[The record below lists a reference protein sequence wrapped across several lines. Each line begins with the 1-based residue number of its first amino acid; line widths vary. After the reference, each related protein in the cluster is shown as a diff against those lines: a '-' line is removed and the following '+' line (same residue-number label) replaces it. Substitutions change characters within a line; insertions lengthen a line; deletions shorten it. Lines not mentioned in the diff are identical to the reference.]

1 MTVAYGRV
9 SPWATARVLIQLAWA
24 RTFSVTLVAGVSAA
38 ANPSVREMLWATWL
52 TSLVFVFPIPGTIV
66 LCNLALLVGVIA
78 LIWTGRQNLPK
89 AISELKLAGWALVA
103 LTAWYEVR
111 IACTK
116 SRARRWALRCELET
130 RLK

>member
-1 MTVAYGRV
+1 MKT
-9 SPWATARVLIQLAWA
+9 
-24 RTFSVTLVAGVSAA
+24 
-38 ANPSVREMLWATWL
+38 
-52 TSLVFVFPIPGTIV
+52 TIAK
-66 LCNLALLVGVIA
+66 AL
-78 LIWTGRQNLPK
+78 
-89 AISELKLAGWALVA
+89 ALVA